1 MAKTSLV
8 YDKNGTPV
16 TIDGV
21 ESEYTT
27 IFQLVHGSTVQEIAE
42 PSGWGDAE
50 MVLERDAD
58 YHGFHYEYINGETS
72 LLFTCDHGRHL
83 IEEVYEAERG
93 DGEIYLRLLLT
104 GGAEDIVKYE
114 GRLNL
119 NTYENL
125 DEGVTCQIERK
136 SLHELVQ
143 SRWDTPL
150 DLFSNKSL
158 DDTTISTFSKSQLTL
173 HSMAIRERYEN
184 VFPPVSGLVTEDKI
198 NGVIQLQPQKD
209 VVSPQTTAYHIL
221 PNLTTPTINEIKT
234 ANDTQ
239 TLYILNQIYSDNGS
253 PLAEAFNFVS
263 GGTFDLEL
271 KWNLDIALVVSRK
284 FLHGNTLI
292 EHLSLKGKIRVV
304 PLVGAVTTYNMS
316 GDEDIT
322 INARETG
329 LQNFTGEYLGSITV
343 KAGDKLII
351 SVEADLY
358 DINHSHLRFVE
369 FTRIQTNSF
378 SLKLEGATL
387 SSQSA
392 TQGLTLGEATLQAL
406 RVVTG
411 INDPLR
417 APILGIQNATT
428 RVAGEASNYFVTNG
442 FQLRKFDSANRPLK
456 PSLSEL
462 ITSQDA
468 LFCIGMQ
475 YDETDTGQYVKIMPA
490 KDFYAGGEIMYIE
503 SCSDYK
509 EKADNGLFYNQ
520 HEYGFEKYIDDPV
533 AIGNLDEYC
542 TRHERQTPIRT
553 EKMKWT
559 KLSKLVGS
567 GYAIEQT
574 RREQFANKPND
585 STQFDDSNF
594 VIAFIPGSGGSYTLT
609 IPLSFN
615 GLGTNNYIIMGDDYI
630 PPSWMVVGMAL
641 TVSGTFAN
649 NRVFTITKLE
659 GNRIYVLETVN
670 TSLTYTTATIS
681 AYNYIGKAEKDEPFE
696 SVTNL
701 FGSETAYNLRRTP
714 LRCYITHS
722 PFFLSGL
729 KSKPPTAKIKSTFV
743 KNNGL
748 LTTKLKATEPY
759 PLGDVDFAQWTE
771 NQEITLE
778 SLQGGERIFSPE
790 FITFRCQLTKAE
802 IHYLRRALLG
812 KTATSVDYG
821 YVSVNNNK
829 GEKVSGYPMQIKYSE
844 NSEECS
850 IKLRKK

>member
-1 MAKTSLV
+1 MAKTSIV
-8 YDKNGTPV
+8 YDNNGTPI

-27 IFQLVHGSTVQEIAE
+27 LFQLIHGSTVQEIAE

-50 MVLERDAD
+50 MILERDAD

-83 IEEVYEAERG
+83 IEDVYKTEGG
-93 DGEIYLRLLLT
+93 DGEIYLRFLLT
-104 GGAEDIVKYE
+104 GGAEDIVLYE

-119 NTYENL
+119 NTYDDPE
-125 DEGVTCQIERK
+125 EGVTCQIERK

-173 HSMAIRERYEN
+173 HSMAIRERYEK
-184 VFPPVSGLVTEDKI
+184 VYPPVSGLVTEDKV
-198 NGVIQLQPQKD
+198 GVTQLQPQTN
-209 VVSPQTTAYHIL
+209 VTSPQTTAYHIL
-221 PNLTTPTINEIKT
+221 PNLTLPTVNEIKT
-234 ANDTQ
+234 ANDSQ
-239 TLYILNQIYSDNGS
+239 TLYVVNQIFADNFS
-253 PLAEAFNFVS
+253 PLAEAFDFTS

-271 KWNLDIALVVSRK
+271 KWNLDVALVVSRK
-284 FLHGNTLI
+284 FLHANALI
-292 EHLSLKGKIRVV
+292 GHLSLKGKIRIV
-304 PLVGAVTTYNMS
+304 PLLGLVTTYSMS
-316 GDEDIT
+316 GDKNLT
-322 INARETG
+322 INNRETG
-329 LQNFTGEYLGSITV
+329 LQNFAGEFSQSITV
-343 KAGDKLII
+343 GAGDKLII
-351 SVEADLY
+351 SLEVDLY

-406 RVVTG
+406 RVITG

-417 APILGIQNATT
+417 APMLGIQNATT
-428 RVAGEASNYFVTNG
+428 RVAGEAANYFVTNG

-456 PSLSEL
+456 PTLSEL

-475 YDETDTGQYVKIMPA
+475 YDETSTGQYVKIMPA
-490 KDFYAGGEIMYIE
+490 KDFYAGGEIMYIQSRSE
-503 SCSDYK
+503 YR
-509 EKADNGLFYNQ
+509 ETADKNLFYNQ

-559 KLSKLVGS
+559 KLSRLVGS

-594 VIAFIPGSGGSYTLT
+594 IIAFIPGSGGSYTLT

-615 GLGTNNYIIMGDDYI
+615 GLGTNNYIAMGDDYI

-649 NRVFTITKLE
+649 NRVFTVTKLE

-670 TSLTYTTATIS
+670 TSLVYNTATIS
-681 AYNYIGKAEKDEPFE
+681 AYNYIGKAEKDEPFD

-729 KSKPPTAKIKSTFV
+729 KYKAPTAKIKSTFV

-748 LTTKLKATEPY
+748 LTTKLKSTEPY
-759 PLGDVDFAQWTE
+759 PLGDVDFAEWTE

-778 SLQGGERIFSPE
+778 SLQGGTRLFSPE
-790 FITFRCQLTKAE
+790 FITFKCDLTKAQ

-812 KTATSVDYG
+812 KTGTSADYG
-821 YVSVNNNK
+821 YISVDDLK
-829 GEKVSGYPMQIKYSE
+829 GEKVSGYPLQIKYSE